1 MGSPLGDLHHQGD
14 ILVPQAQFLQ
24 ASVQNV
30 TLNHLT
36 FKTGHFWKKKGTVY
50 IIAQGQ
56 ET

>member
-24 ASVQNV
+24 ASVLNV
-30 TLNHLT
+30 TLNNLT
-36 FKTGHFWKKKGTVY
+36 FKTGHFWKKKGTLY
-50 IIAQGQ
+50 ILAQGQ